1 MKSKV
6 YIAGDMLPK
15 GSQMLRAK
23 EREDIAKIG
32 LDFYNP
38 MDNKDINDKSKVSN
52 EGLAERIVKA
62 DTDAII
68 ESDIIVIEPQP
79 FALGTMV
86 ELGQIKGMRD
96 MAQMI
101 MKTIL
106 ESESKNSGSL
116 EALHQIEGIVESML
130 RKKIYP
136 HFEDIRR
143 FDGAGKDEEGDRR
156 SLAINQYVYG
166 VCLDLSGGVGFYE
179 WDEVLAELKKVKG
192 NQDYWELQVAKKLK
206 QDDISM
212 EFDDIDKSDVNQFSG
227 YVRPDLHISTNKGDN

>member
-1 MKSKV
+1 MYPKV

-96 MAQMI
+96 MANMVLEIINNNKDKESVVVLDEITSLVIKQS
-101 MKTIL
+101 MK
-106 ESESKNSGSL
+106 K
-116 EALHQIEGIVESML
+116 V
-130 RKKIYP
+130 YP
-136 HFEDIRR
+136 HYEDIRR
-143 FDGAGKDEEGDRR
+143 FDGAGEDESGDRR
-156 SLAINQYVYG
+156 SLGINQYVYG
-166 VCLDLSGGVGFYE
+166 ACLDLTYGKGFYE
-179 WDEVLAELKKVKG
+179 WHEVL
-192 NQDYWELQVAKKLK
+192 DKLRFDK
-206 QDDISM
+206 QYVDVL
-212 EFDDIDKSDVNQFSG
+212 DKLVYSREGEN
-227 YVRPDLHISTNKGDN
+227 

>member
-6 YIAGDMLPK
+6 YIAGDMLPR

-96 MAQMI
+96 MAQMVLGVI
-101 MKTIL
+101 EDEGVTPT
-106 ESESKNSGSL
+106 
-116 EALHQIEGIVESML
+116 ALAKIEDMATSML
-130 RKKIYP
+130 GKQVYP

-156 SLAINQYVYG
+156 SLGINQYVYG
-166 VCLDLSGGVGFYE
+166 VCLDLTDGRGFYE
-179 WDEVLAELKKVKG
+179 WDDVLAHLKVVK
-192 NQDYWELQVAKKLK
+192 E
-206 QDDISM
+206 S
-212 EFDDIDKSDVNQFSG
+212 EERKSQFTG
-227 YVRPDLHISTNKGDN
+227 YARHGLHISTGKGDN